1 MKRRRRKR
9 EDEIKIHHHEL
20 CLTWEFLLNYQIL
33 REINS
38 AETKE
43 NQLSASIARIYLTHG
58 MKLRWN
64 MGKCN
69 KIEVP
74 ALITDYT

>member
-1 MKRRRRKR
+1 MKLGRRKR

-38 AETKE
+38 AEIKE
-43 NQLSASIARIYLTHG
+43 NQLSASISRIYLTHG

-64 MGKCN
+64 MGKHN

-74 ALITDYT
+74 ALITDCT